1 MRRLLLATRSPQVR
15 LCLLYTRHPQL
26 TCAYASKLPASFL
39 RSVGTTPV
47 FYNRLKG
54 EWFVDP
60 SEIMEIVMFVFGHH
74 YVLDILVPI
83 WSFGRGLSYTTFN

>member
-1 MRRLLLATRSPQVR
+1 M
-15 LCLLYTRHPQL
+15 
-26 TCAYASKLPASFL
+26 
-39 RSVGTTPV
+39 